1 MLHYSKILLSE
12 QFVSLLI
19 QVSVIL
25 LYSLNYKQLKFVTNE
40 MRVYLYYILFH
51 SILVNSIN
59 YYLLYYYK
67 FILIFITT
75 FQRYRKN
82 IT

>member
-25 LYSLNYKQLKFVTNE
+25 LYSLNYKQLKLITNE
-40 MRVYLYYILFH
+40 MRLYLYYILFH
-51 SILVNSIN
+51 SILVNRIIN
-59 YYLLYYYK
+59 YLLYYYK
-67 FILIFITT
+67 FILIFILIS
-75 FQRYRKN
+75 FPK
-82 IT
+82 IS